1 MKLITCHASAGISGF
16 PSPAAD
22 YLELPLSLDQLLVEH
37 PSSTWFGRTAGRSM
51 EGVGIYDGDILII
64 DRAAPRRNMSLV
76 VASYNGEFTVK
87 LLDMKRRLLVSIDQ
101 QQNMTYVAIDE
112 ADTFSVDGVVIKSI
126 RIHEHSTL
134 LDQYLSQQC
143 SD

>member
-1 MKLITCHASAGISGF
+1 
-16 PSPAAD
+16 
-22 YLELPLSLDQLLVEH
+22 
-37 PSSTWFGRTAGRSM
+37 
-51 EGVGIYDGDILII
+51 
-64 DRAAPRRNMSLV
+64 MSLV